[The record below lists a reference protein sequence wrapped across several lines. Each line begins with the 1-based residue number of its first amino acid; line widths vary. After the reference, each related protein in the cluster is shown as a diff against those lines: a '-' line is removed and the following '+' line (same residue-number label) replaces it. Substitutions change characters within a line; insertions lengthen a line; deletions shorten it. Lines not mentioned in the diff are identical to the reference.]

1 MFEIRKGVVV
11 LTKCLCPSSFR
22 WMCNFTE
29 QGCSHCLNPRL
40 DADSF
45 RYLGFPDFV
54 QQYLRNNQLMEL
66 M

>member
-1 MFEIRKGVVV
+1 MFEIKKGMVA

-29 QGCSHCLNPRL
+29 QGDSQRLNPGL

-45 RYLGFPDFV
+45 RYLGFSDFV
-54 QQYLRNNQLMEL
+54 QQYLRNNQLIEL